1 MPVWSPLAAL
11 TREGKLP
18 PAVYLLIDA
27 IDNQRR
33 GVELPCHRD
42 FWLAVQEELLPL
54 VRGHAPFSDRPD
66 RTVVAGQSFGG
77 LAAMFAALNWPQR
90 FGCVLSQSG
99 SYWWPHR
106 DGRGMGFIGEQL
118 RQGEVSA
125 AGLRI
130 WLEAGQREPIIFRAN
145 QALLAQL
152 TTTQQTIF
160 WRQVDGG
167 HDALCW
173 RGGLTAGLIQLW
185 QPLLSHP

>member
-1 MPVWSPLAAL
+1 MAAGRAL
-11 TREGKLP
+11 SANSFAR
-18 PAVYLLIDA
+18 
-27 IDNQRR
+27 
-33 GVELPCHRD
+33 
-42 FWLAVQEELLPL
+42 
-54 VRGHAPFSDRPD
+54 VR
-66 RTVVAGQSFGG
+66 
-77 LAAMFAALNWPQR
+77 
-90 FGCVLSQSG
+90 
-99 SYWWPHR
+99 
-106 DGRGMGFIGEQL
+106 
-118 RQGEVSA
+118 VSA

-185 QPLLSHP
+185 QPSAVAPLAPRFTTGV

>member
-1 MPVWSPLAAL
+1 MWQNSLLQLTSDKGSRSRTTSPTRICPAGLPRRMP
-11 TREGKLP
+11 
-18 PAVYLLIDA
+18 
-27 IDNQRR
+27 
-33 GVELPCHRD
+33 
-42 FWLAVQEELLPL
+42 
-54 VRGHAPFSDRPD
+54 
-66 RTVVAGQSFGG
+66 
-77 LAAMFAALNWPQR
+77 
-90 FGCVLSQSG
+90 
-99 SYWWPHR
+99 
-106 DGRGMGFIGEQL
+106 GEQL

-125 AGLRI
+125 AGLRV

>member
-1 MPVWSPLAAL
+1 
-11 TREGKLP
+11 
-18 PAVYLLIDA
+18 
-27 IDNQRR
+27 
-33 GVELPCHRD
+33 
-42 FWLAVQEELLPL
+42 
-54 VRGHAPFSDRPD
+54 RP
-66 RTVVAGQSFGG
+66 
-77 LAAMFAALNWPQR
+77 
-90 FGCVLSQSG
+90 
-99 SYWWPHR
+99 R
-106 DGRGMGFIGEQL
+106 DGLYR
-118 RQGEVSA
+118 RTASQGEVSA
-125 AGLRI
+125 AGLRV

>member
-1 MPVWSPLAAL
+1 
-11 TREGKLP
+11 
-18 PAVYLLIDA
+18 
-27 IDNQRR
+27 
-33 GVELPCHRD
+33 
-42 FWLAVQEELLPL
+42 VQEELLPL
-54 VRGHAPFSDRPD
+54 IRGHAPFSDRPE

-106 DGRGMGFIGEQL
+106 DGCGTGFIGEQL

-125 AGLRI
+125 AGLRV

>member
-1 MPVWSPLAAL
+1 
-11 TREGKLP
+11 
-18 PAVYLLIDA
+18 
-27 IDNQRR
+27 
-33 GVELPCHRD
+33 
-42 FWLAVQEELLPL
+42 
-54 VRGHAPFSDRPD
+54 D

-77 LAAMFAALNWPQR
+77 LAAMFADKAHP
-90 FGCVLSQSG
+90 
-99 SYWWPHR
+99 
-106 DGRGMGFIGEQL
+106 
-118 RQGEVSA
+118 A
-125 AGLRI
+125 AGLRV